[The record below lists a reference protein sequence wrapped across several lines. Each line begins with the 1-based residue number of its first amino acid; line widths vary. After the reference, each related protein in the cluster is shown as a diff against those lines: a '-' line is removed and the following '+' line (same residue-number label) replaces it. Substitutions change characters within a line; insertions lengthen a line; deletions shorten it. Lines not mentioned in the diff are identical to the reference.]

1 LKEKPI
7 DWQRHNQLP
16 YMVWTELFCLDVRDT
31 ISYVAGARN
40 AGVTPCTV
48 KMVTCKTYTFKIYFA
63 RAQSHMNNNVCL
75 RTCFEWTILLVSCL
89 RSPSCIFFVMLNA

>member
-1 LKEKPI
+1 LKEKRI

-40 AGVTPCTV
+40 AGVNPV
-48 KMVTCKTYTFKIYFA
+48 HSKDGNM
-63 RAQSHMNNNVCL
+63 
-75 RTCFEWTILLVSCL
+75 
-89 RSPSCIFFVMLNA
+89 